1 MAIFREKGR
10 WPLVRRLR
18 WLRIGQ
24 YVLNVTIIGISA
36 FLLAVLISNDAGLG
50 GSVTMAIA
58 VAGLTLVLTGMQ
70 QCFGTRLAGYRRR
83 GCLIFFIFFDLLCMG
98 LQVPLVAVLAAAGL
112 PVDCHG
118 IAFGKDPFVFGESG
132 RGLTPNFCAVPNTTF
147 WLSIILILSYM
158 YTLSLII
165 RQIVAVSR
173 ELKLL
178 RQEEKDTASNE
189 RITAIMAAH
198 QAPPRTWNRAR
209 PNQVETVDLRSEPA
223 RAVDEP
229 DVEAAVV
236 PPADVVPPAAGPS
249 AGEAPP
255 PYISAQPVHDL
266 AARLKK
272 N

>member
-1 MAIFREKGR
+1 
-10 WPLVRRLR
+10 
-18 WLRIGQ
+18 
-24 YVLNVTIIGISA
+24 
-36 FLLAVLISNDAGLG
+36 
-50 GSVTMAIA
+50 
-58 VAGLTLVLTGMQ
+58 
-70 QCFGTRLAGYRRR
+70 
-83 GCLIFFIFFDLLCMG
+83 
-98 LQVPLVAVLAAAGL
+98 
-112 PVDCHG
+112 
-118 IAFGKDPFVFGESG
+118 
-132 RGLTPNFCAVPNTTF
+132 
-147 WLSIILILSYM
+147 M

-236 PPADVVPPAAGPS
+236 PPAAGPS